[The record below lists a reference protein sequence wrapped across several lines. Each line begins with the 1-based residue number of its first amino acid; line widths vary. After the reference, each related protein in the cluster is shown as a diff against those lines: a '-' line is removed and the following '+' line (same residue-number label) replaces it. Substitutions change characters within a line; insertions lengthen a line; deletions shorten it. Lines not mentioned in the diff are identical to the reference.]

1 MSKKKIFLTDKQKK
15 DLEGFEDALD
25 LIGADG
31 PELKKEK
38 DHQIEDYEIYDFLEK
53 ENLRLEK
60 LDRFFTTHIPLD
72 KKYSQTERLIKK
84 EQDAIGMLRE
94 DILDEIQRED
104 NIFQEFLKGLYQKA
118 YSD

>member
-1 MSKKKIFLTDKQKK
+1 MAKKKLFLTDKQKK
-15 DLEGFEDALD
+15 ELEGFEDALD

-31 PELKKEK
+31 PEIKNQK

-72 KKYSQTERLIKK
+72 RKYSQTEKLIQK

-104 NIFQEFLKGLYQKA
+104 NVFQDFMKTLFHKA

>member
-1 MSKKKIFLTDKQKK
+1 MAKKKIFLTDKQKK
-15 DLEGFEDALD
+15 ELEGFEDALD

-31 PELKKEK
+31 PEIKQQK

-60 LDRFFTTHIPLD
+60 LDHFFTTHIPLD
-72 KKYSQTERLIKK
+72 RKYSQTEKLINK
-84 EQDAIGMLRE
+84 EKEVIGMLRE

-104 NIFQEFLKGLYQKA
+104 NIFQDFMKSMYQKA